1 MATIKEKL
9 DWAFENQGK
18 DPMAKEYVNRYRKG
32 LLNPELTKEGM
43 NPVDIPKPKIDMS
56 KIMAIPQ
63 KEGLKTAIPQVSTAK
78 EMGGDFLETAQNI
91 GTTISE
97 GAQNIQ
103 EIAGNKDFN
112 IAQKSMGVLGSLFGT
127 GARTIGDVT
136 MGAGK
141 MALTQDA
148 EDQLKSFVQEKVQ
161 GIAETETVKKVADW
175 YGNLTPENK
184 LIVDSAG
191 GFASL
196 VSEIVGAG
204 TASKAVAPMKEG
216 VETAIGTAVD
226 VTKAGIKK
234 VDDLSIANNA
244 RRVAKQEA
252 KVDDAVAR
260 IIQGSPEDIAKAK
273 KALSEIDTDG
283 VKTYEDLN
291 TRMDESLETLR
302 KKVDAELEADPTV
315 YTKFKLARKNEVKGV
330 DGNIKIVYDNPVIS
344 AIDELGEYYAK
355 IGDVAGKTKIA
366 QYREMLNGDGLRLKD
381 VNDIARMHGK
391 DLNAFNANGELASG
405 LTKQAAENTRKGLK
419 DTVRQ
424 NIPNDKTRA
433 MDESMSDILAT
444 KDLTVKMQDKVQK
457 LYQKIK
463 NRTLAQKV
471 GGAVADVVDLAS
483 FGTLR
488 GFVQK
493 LLPSNVGLKTANSL
507 DLEAELAKNLKQI
520 DKLLEIK
527 DEAKFSEAVG
537 KYLEEMQPGLSTRV
551 KSGLTETEKNVLL
564 EKLVSLDA
572 PDTVK
577 KTGGIQG
584 TELDLE
590 LEERLSELATEVQKR
605 SLTEREY
612 AELKV
617 LMDEVAQN
625 TNPQ

>member
-18 DPMAKEYVNRYRKG
+18 DPMAKEYVNRYKKG
-32 LLNPELTKEGM
+32 LLNPELTKGGL

-63 KEGLKTAIPQVSTAK
+63 KEGLKSTIPQPSTMK
-78 EMGGDFLETAQNI
+78 EMGGDVLETAQNI

-97 GAQNIQ
+97 GAENVQK
-103 EIAGNKDFN
+103 IAGSDTLNP
-112 IAQKSMGVLGSLFGT
+112 AQKAMGVLGSLMGT

-141 MALTQDA
+141 VALTQDA
-148 EDQLKSFVQEKVQ
+148 EDQLKSFVQEKAQ
-161 GIAETETVKKVADW
+161 GLAETETVKKVADW
-175 YGNLTPENK
+175 YGNLSPENK

-191 GFASL
+191 GFVSL

-204 TASKAVAPMKEG
+204 TAGKVAAPIKEG
-216 VETAIGTAVD
+216 VETAIDTAVD
-226 VTKAGIKK
+226 VTKVGIKK

-244 RRVAKQEA
+244 SRVAKQEA

-260 IIQGSPEDIAKAK
+260 IIQGSPDDIAKAK

-291 TRMDESLETLR
+291 TRMDESLDTLR
-302 KKVDAELEADPTV
+302 KKVDAELDADPTV
-315 YTKFKLARKNEVKGV
+315 YTKFKLARKNEVKGL
-330 DGNIKIVYDNPVIS
+330 DGKVTTVYDNPVIR
-344 AIDELGEYYAK
+344 AIDELEAYYTK
-355 IGDVAGKTKIA
+355 IGDIQNKTKVG
-366 QYREMLNGDGLRLKD
+366 QYRAKLESDGLRLKE

-405 LTKQAAENTRKGLK
+405 LSKQAAENTRKGLK

-424 NIPNDKTRA
+424 NMPDDKTRA
-433 MDESMSDILAT
+433 MDESMSNILAT

-537 KYLEEMQPGLSTRV
+537 KYLEEMQPGMSTRV
-551 KSGLTETEKNVLL
+551 HSGLNETEKNALL
-564 EKLVSLDA
+564 EKLVNLGS

-584 TELDLE
+584 TELNLE

-625 TNPQ
+625 TNP